1 MDIENTGRFIAE
13 LRKEKEW
20 TQEELAQQLG
30 VSDKAVSRWETG
42 RGLPDTALLLPLAA
56 ALGVSVGE
64 LLAGERM
71 DAEQRVRR
79 ADDQILDALRYSRQ
93 MVSRVLD
100 AVLLLLGAACLLS
113 PLFTAGP
120 GGMWVLSTMLF
131 GIAAARTILRKRKV
145 RLRPRTFLLL
155 GGAALAGA
163 FVLELLPLGVVMRF
177 AKGPNELFP
186 PEYYSYFSLLPFGYG
201 DFTPLLTG
209 MLTVAALVSAALAL
223 VLRGRSEK
231 LRNAAFICASLALL
245 LSLVPLFLSGWEYM
259 TWASYAVSGC
269 LLLSLCL
276 LAWAGEHT

>member
-30 VSDKAVSRWETG
+30 VTDKAVSRWETG
-42 RGLPDTALLLPLAA
+42 KGLPDTALLPSLAA
-56 ALGVSVGE
+56 ALEVSVGE

-79 ADDQILDALRYSRQ
+79 ADDQILDALRYSRR
-93 MVSRVLD
+93 MLGRVLD

-120 GGMWVLSTMLF
+120 GGMWVLSPMLF

-155 GGAALAGA
+155 GGATLAAA
-163 FVLELLPLGVVMRF
+163 FILELLPAGVVMRF
-177 AKGPNELFP
+177 ASPDGLLP
-186 PEYYSYFSLLPFGYG
+186 PQYYSYFNLLPFGYG
-201 DFTPLLTG
+201 DFTPLFTG
-209 MLTVAALVSAALAL
+209 LLTVVALITAALALLLRGRAGRLRGAAFVCSALAL
-223 VLRGRSEK
+223 VL
-231 LRNAAFICASLALL
+231 SLFPLL
-245 LSLVPLFLSGWEYM
+245 LFGRTYM
-259 TWASYAVSGC
+259 TWVSYTVSGC
-269 LLLSLCL
+269 LLTALCL
-276 LAWAGEHT
+276 FAFAGEG